1 MPGSL
6 SVRKK
11 NAANA
16 PTAVERQVEKIFGLK
31 PKQLRNR
38 GIAPAV
44 LNRKTNKIEWSWPQP
59 IYDLARAFVTP
70 GLAAA
75 GQPIGDPE
83 EAATNF
89 ALNFTGTGGVA
100 GRAGRGALGEGRAVL
115 GMSGAP
121 KIVKD
126 IRPSTDDVYKV
137 MEANTTAGKVIG
149 DKMMPI
155 NKLNGGVTAAADDA
169 RRVDKLVKEM
179 SSPEGYVSRLIVDD
193 VGNVIEGQH
202 RLEALRKMGVSE
214 VPVTQYADLERAV
227 PYREMRDAAAAQGV
241 HPDQANQIAK
251 QLAEIYADEGGD
263 MAEVMQYSAPKGF
276 EKAWDAAISA
286 LPAVE
291 KEAAPLAV
299 KPTVAATPRS
309 AVGALSAAEPTGIIA
324 YHGSPHS
331 FDRFDIS
338 KIGTGEGAQAYGH
351 GLYFAEAEP
360 VAQEYR
366 QRLAKV
372 TAAPFDRIGIP
383 PNEWNAATMFAR
395 QMDPTLPDIAAR
407 DFAAW
412 TGRDVTPELIDA
424 FKTAKTPG
432 SMYQVRINADP
443 NRLLNWD
450 QPITAQSPE
459 LQQAVLSAARDAD
472 ISHLGSGHRSRV
484 KLERFMDAA
493 EQPHDPIKG
502 SELMM
507 AIDRSPGNNF
517 APETSKLLR
526 NYGIPGIKYLDQGSR
541 IAGDGSRN
549 YVVFDDALIDLL
561 RKYAIGGAVNSS
573 PSQ

>member
-6 SVRKK
+6 SVRKR

-16 PTAVERQVEKIFGLK
+16 PSAVERQVDKLFGLK
-31 PKQLRNR
+31 PKQKRLNILPDVNYSKER
-38 GIAPAV
+38 GVEFTAPQF
-44 LNRKTNKIEWSWPQP
+44 L
-59 IYDLARAFVTP
+59 YDMASDFVTP

-83 EAATNF
+83 AAASRF

-100 GRAGRGALGEGRAVL
+100 SRMGRGAVGEGRAVL

-121 KIVKD
+121 KASKTIKN

-155 NKLNGGVTAAADDA
+155 NKLSGGVTAAADDA

-179 SSPEGYVSRLIVDD
+179 SSPDGYISRLIVDD
-193 VGNVIEGQH
+193 AGNVIEGQH

-227 PYREMRDAAAAQGV
+227 PFSSMRDAAAAQGV

-291 KEAAPLAV
+291 KEAPSLAV
-299 KPTVAATPRS
+299 TPKGAPKAAKVVKGAPS
-309 AVGALSAAEPTGIIA
+309 LAVSTKAPSILA

-331 FDRFDIS
+331 FDRFDLS
-338 KIGTGEGAQAYGH
+338 KVGTGEGAQAYGH

-366 QRLAKV
+366 QRLAEV

-383 PNEWNAATMFAR
+383 PSEWNAATMFAR
-395 QMDPTLPDIAAR
+395 QMDPTLPDVAAR
-407 DFAAW
+407 DFAQW
-412 TGRDVTPELIDA
+412 VGRDVTPELVDA
-424 FKTAKTPG
+424 FRVAKQPG

-443 NRLLNWD
+443 VKFLDWD
-450 QPITAQSPE
+450 KPYEPDALEALAANLDSVDPVMRRTLEDWAYENSRRGIPMPDG
-459 LQQAVLSAARDAD
+459 QAIISKFGGVTGANARALS
-472 ISHLGSGHRSRV
+472 
-484 KLERFMDAA
+484 
-493 EQPHDPIKG
+493 
-502 SELMM
+502 
-507 AIDRSPGNNF
+507 
-517 APETSKLLR
+517 ETLK
-526 NYGIPGIKYLDQGSR
+526 NAGVPGIKYLDQASR
-541 IAGDGSRN
+541 AAGEGSRN

-561 RKYAIGGAVNSS
+561 RKYAMGGSVNPS